1 MKKSVKIFF
10 EVLLFILCIGL
21 VYLIVKSVMKP
32 VEFKKQQQY
41 RESVA
46 IQRLKDIRTLQVAY
60 KSENGKFVSTV
71 DSLADFYN
79 NGKMEIVMQIGS
91 MADSLAVAHTDKIK
105 KASRKKLTGEDLLK
119 LYEAGDKNLVFNVAT
134 KIPVKDTL
142 FLHRDDFV
150 VDSLKYIPFSGGQP
164 VFMDAVVKTVTGVPV
179 PLFEAKMPYKLL
191 LRGMD
196 NQLRINLD
204 AERRDQNRYEGLAEV
219 ASLKGDEVVKW
230 VDVPRYDAVLV
241 YAVPSEDVEAMPEL
255 YHVLEALPLCRD
267 YNKIVAS
274 HKEGNLYLAIAQGG
288 SLLLANVFE
297 APDFTTAEY
306 YIFLALKQLQLN
318 PEVST
323 ICLRSFIGPEEEM
336 SLYRYFKSV
345 EQI

>member
-1 MKKSVKIFF
+1 MEVSILTPACTLVPTHFF
-10 EVLLFILCIGL
+10 NTT
-21 VYLIVKSVMKP
+21 SA
-32 VEFKKQQQY
+32 
-41 RESVA
+41 R
-46 IQRLKDIRTLQVAY
+46 
-60 KSENGKFVSTV
+60 
-71 DSLADFYN
+71 
-79 NGKMEIVMQIGS
+79 
-91 MADSLAVAHTDKIK
+91 
-105 KASRKKLTGEDLLK
+105 DL
-119 LYEAGDKNLVFNVAT
+119 
-134 KIPVKDTL
+134 
-142 FLHRDDFV
+142 
-150 VDSLKYIPFSGGQP
+150 
-164 VFMDAVVKTVTGVPV
+164 
-179 PLFEAKMPYKLL
+179 
-191 LRGMD
+191 
-196 NQLRINLD
+196 
-204 AERRDQNRYEGLAEV
+204 LAEV